1 MKRIFLRSDT
11 VRNLALGIA
20 DSLVSTIGF
29 ISGIAVA
36 GIEKKTILIT
46 GAVLIRVEASS
57 MAIGVLMSDNSVEE
71 AIEHKEVS
79 YVSSEWGAFVMFVS
93 YTLSGILVIFPYIFL
108 AVEHAFGLAILLAGI
123 ELFALGMFSGRVA
136 GISPWRKGVLTT
148 LLGGLAILIGVCIG
162 VLFR

>member
-1 MKRIFLRSDT
+1 MKQIRLRPDT
-11 VRNLALGIA
+11 VRNLVFGIE

-36 GIEKKTILIT
+36 GIDKKTILIT
-46 GAVLIRVEASS
+46 GAVLILVEASS

-71 AIEHKEVS
+71 SIEHRAVS

-93 YTLSGILVIFPYIFL
+93 YTLSGILVVFPYIFI
-108 AVEHAFGLAILLAGI
+108 AVERAFGLAILLAGI

-136 GISPWRKGVLTT
+136 GISPWKKGLLTT

-162 VLFR
+162 TLFK